1 MVAIENKCFFEKR
14 AFSRRKERPGN
25 KKIDRTE
32 STLEDKV
39 QKERTE
45 GNEDENGMIVSDKIH
60 SVVFLGS
67 QGVGK
72 SSLID
77 QLMSSEHTNV
87 YQNNAEDAEKNSEER
102 LLKVCVNNQLMSVS
116 VKEISEEEYSNSE
129 TEAHCFVL
137 VYAVDDE
144 ESFGELV

>member
-1 MVAIENKCFFEKR
+1 M
-14 AFSRRKERPGN
+14 N
-25 KKIDRTE
+25 KKIGQTE
-32 STLEDKV
+32 STLEDTV
-39 QKERTE
+39 QKEKTE

-60 SVVFLGS
+60 RVLFLGS

-87 YQNNAEDAEKNSEER
+87 YQNNVEDAEKNSEER

-116 VKEISEEEYSNSE
+116 VKEISDEEYSNSE
-129 TEAHCFVL
+129 TEAHCIVL

-144 ESFGELV
+144 ESFGEFELLNDVICQ

>member
-1 MVAIENKCFFEKR
+1 MGAIENKFSKKRTFF
-14 AFSRRKERPGN
+14 RRKERPGS
-25 KKIDRTE
+25 KKVERTE

-45 GNEDENGMIVSDKIH
+45 GNEDENGMIVSDKMH
-60 SVVFLGS
+60 RVVFLGS

-87 YQNNAEDAEKNSEER
+87 YQNNVEDAEKNSEER

-116 VKEISEEEYSNSE
+116 VKEISDEEYSNSE
-129 TEAHCFVL
+129 PEAHCIVL